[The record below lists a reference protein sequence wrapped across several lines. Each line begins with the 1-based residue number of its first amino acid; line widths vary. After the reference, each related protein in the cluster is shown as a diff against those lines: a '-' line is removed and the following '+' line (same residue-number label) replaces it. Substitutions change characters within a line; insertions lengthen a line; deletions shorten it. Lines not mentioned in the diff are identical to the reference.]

1 MVPDHL
7 QSINQL
13 NYMLNLNHF
22 WDPGALLFRDQVL
35 SLGPGSISYLQCD
48 LGHHLPLGT
57 FSIGAVL
64 SASGNGRIP

>member
-1 MVPDHL
+1 MVSDHL

-35 SLGPGSISYLQCD
+35 SLGPGSISYLQWVIIY
-48 LGHHLPLGT
+48 L
-57 FSIGAVL
+57 
-64 SASGNGRIP
+64 

>member
-1 MVPDHL
+1 MVSDHL

-48 LGHHLPLGT
+48 LGHHLPVWDLNPRPQRDW
-57 FSIGAVL
+57 SLNPV
-64 SASGNGRIP
+64 P